1 MALNF
6 DKETFSDNDNITNSF
21 LEIQTPEDLADYIK
35 ENVNVLKK
43 YAFPG
48 KRIFYSILIIPK
60 KDHSPRLI
68 EAPCNDLKRILRKIT
83 DQLTY
88 IYQPPACVHGF
99 VCSKNVATNARPH
112 VNKYFVSSFD
122 IKNFFPSISAKRVR
136 GLFKNIFFYANDNLI
151 DLLTNLVTLHKHLPQ
166 GYPTSPIISNMI
178 CLQMDKQITKYC
190 KEKHLFYSRYADD
203 ITISGNSKQLLSN
216 IFISSKVEDLT
227 LCPDFSNIIED
238 NGFSL
243 NPQKTHISFKSDRQ
257 TVTQIIVNKKCNMPR
272 EVYRSFRVL
281 FYNWEKK
288 GWQYAANEYMKF
300 IENHYCI
307 SFRNNINHS
316 ILMDEDFF
324 KKHIRGRLAYYTMI
338 DAQNSIPS
346 TSLAKLWEMY
356 LQRTEEHVPMSLIEN
371 NVFQLEITYDYEID
385 GKSNNFTSSSTGF
398 LTEKGLFTCV
408 HGLKELNLK
417 YDIPENTNVE
427 VACLNKSLSRK
438 FPSQIPIKDF
448 LLCEEDDIAF
458 YRYKNIKPL
467 SNLVINFNYLP
478 QISEHVTGYGIPGG
492 ETDVYPIEAI
502 VDSFKLDKSCVRITP
517 TFYKGMSGGPVLNA
531 RQEVIGIILEGSYFD
546 DLSRCGLFIRLLS

>member
-21 LEIQTPEDLADYIK
+21 LEIQTPEDLADYIE

-60 KDHSPRLI
+60 KDYSPRLI
-68 EAPCNDLKRILRKIT
+68 EAPCDDLKRILRKIT

-99 VCSKNVATNARPH
+99 VCSKSVATNARPH

-136 GLFKNIFFYANDNLI
+136 GLFKSIFFYANDNLI

-178 CLQMDKQITKYC
+178 CLKMDKQITKYC

-203 ITISGNSKQLLSN
+203 ITISGNSKRLISN
-216 IFISSKVEDLT
+216 IFISSKAEDLT

-257 TVTQIIVNKKCNMPR
+257 TVTQIIVNKKCNIPR
-272 EVYRSFRVL
+272 EVYRSLRVL
-281 FYNWEKK
+281 FYNWKK
-288 GWQYAANEYMKF
+288 NGWQYAANEYAKF
-300 IENHYCI
+300 IINHHYI
-307 SFRNNINHS
+307 SFKNDINDS
-316 ILMDEDFF
+316 MLANERLF

-346 TSLAKLWEMY
+346 APLTKLWEMY
-356 LQRTEEHVPMSLIEN
+356 QQCTEERVPMSFIES
-371 NVFQLEITYDYEID
+371 NVFQLEISYDYIAD
-385 GKSNNFTSSSTGF
+385 GKLENFTSSSTGF

-408 HGLKELNLK
+408 HGLKELNLN
-417 YDIPENTNVE
+417 YNIPENTCVE
-427 VACLNKSLSRK
+427 VMLHSRK
-438 FPSQIPIKDF
+438 NSRNIPDTIPVKDF
-448 LLCEEDDIAF
+448 ILCEEDDIAF
-458 YRYKNIKPL
+458 YPYRNTKPL
-467 SNLVINFNYLP
+467 SNLKINFNYFP
-478 QISEHVTGYGIPGG
+478 QLYEHVTGYGVPG
-492 ETDVYPIEAI
+492 EEKDVCHIEST
-502 VDSFKLDKSCVRITP
+502 VNSFKLSKSCVQITP

-531 RQEVIGIILEGSYFD
+531 RQEVIGIIIKGSAVD
-546 DLSRCGLFIRLLS
+546 DLSRYGIFRRMLS

>member
-1 MALNF
+1 M
-6 DKETFSDNDNITNSF
+6 
-21 LEIQTPEDLADYIK
+21 
-35 ENVNVLKK
+35 LKK
-43 YAFPG
+43 YAYPG
-48 KRIFYSILIIPK
+48 NRIFYSILIIPK

-99 VCSKNVATNARPH
+99 VCSKSVATNAHSH

-136 GLFKNIFFYANDNLI
+136 GLFKNIFSYANDNLI

-203 ITISGNSKQLLSN
+203 ITISGNSKRLISN
-216 IFISSKVEDLT
+216 IFISSKAEDLT
-227 LCPDFSNIIED
+227 LCPDFSNIIEN

-257 TVTQIIVNKKCNMPR
+257 TVTQIIVNKKCNIPR
-272 EVYRSFRVL
+272 EVYRSLRVL
-281 FYNWEKK
+281 FYNWQKN
-288 GWQYAANEYMKF
+288 GWQYAANEYAKF
-300 IENHYCI
+300 ISDHHYI
-307 SFRNNINHS
+307 SFRNDVNS
-316 ILMDEDFF
+316 PMLTDEQLF

-346 TSLAKLWEMY
+346 TPLTKLWEMY
-356 LQRTEEHVPMSLIEN
+356 LQCTGERVPMSFIES
-371 NVFQLEITYDYEID
+371 NVFQLEISYDYIID
-385 GKSNNFTSSSTGF
+385 GNSNNFTSSSTGF

-408 HGLKELNLK
+408 HGLKELNLR
-417 YDIPENTNVE
+417 YDIPENTCVE
-427 VACLNKSLSRK
+427 VMCHNRKNSRN
-438 FPSQIPIKDF
+438 IPRAIPVKDF
-448 LLCEEDDIAF
+448 ILCEDDDIAF
-458 YRYKNIKPL
+458 YPYRSTKPS
-467 SNLVINFNYLP
+467 SNLKINFNYFP
-478 QISEHVTGYGIPGG
+478 QMCEHVTGYGVPG
-492 ETDVYPIEAI
+492 EERDVCHIEAI
-502 VDSFKLDKSCVRITP
+502 VNSFKLSKSCVQITP
-517 TFYKGMSGGPVLNA
+517 TFYKGMSGGPVLNT
-531 RQEVIGIILEGSYFD
+531 RQEVIGIIIKGSAVD
-546 DLSRCGLFIRLLS
+546 DLSRCGIFRRLLS